1 MSFGAFLIQAMLISL
16 SGVMGPGPLS
26 VVVVDEGA
34 RSPRAGLLIALGHGV
49 VEFPLMALIAVGFA
63 PVLERPLFGAIVG
76 LAGGVVLLW
85 MGVGLLRS
93 LSRPIETERRKA
105 SSPFV
110 AGMVMSAANPYF
122 LVWWAT
128 VGATL
133 VFRALE
139 YGIWLFVVFAVAHW
153 SLDVGW
159 DFLLSSASHRGFRV
173 LGPRFLKGVSLV
185 AGVLLAFF
193 GIRFVIDAAPTLMD
207 AAGL

>member
-1 MSFGAFLIQAMLISL
+1 MPFSAFLVQAILISL
-16 SGVMGPGPLS
+16 SGVMGPGPLT

-49 VEFPLMALIAVGFA
+49 VEFPLMALIAVGLA
-63 PVLERPLFGAIVG
+63 PVLERPVVGAVVG

-93 LSRPIETERRKA
+93 IRGTIDTETRRA

-110 AGMVMSAANPYF
+110 AGMLMSAVNPYF

-139 YGIWLFVVFAVAHW
+139 YGIWPFVIFAVVHW

-159 DFLLSSASHRGFRV
+159 DYVLSAASHRGFRV

-185 AGVLLAFF
+185 AGLLLVFF
-193 GIRFVIDAAPTLMD
+193 GIRFVIEALPKL
-207 AAGL
+207 L

>member
-1 MSFGAFLIQAMLISL
+1 MSFAAFLLQAVLISL
-16 SGVMGPGPLS
+16 SGVMGPGPLT
-26 VVVVDEGA
+26 VVIVDEGA

-49 VEFPLMALIAVGFA
+49 VEFPLMALIAVGLA
-63 PVLERPLFGAIVG
+63 PILEKPLFGAIVG
-76 LAGGVVLLW
+76 LAGGIVLLW
-85 MGVGLLRS
+85 MGVGLLRGLRS
-93 LSRPIETERRKA
+93 EVATESRRA

-110 AGMVMSAANPYF
+110 AGIIMSAANPYF

-139 YGIWLFVVFAVAHW
+139 YGLWQLTVFAVVHW

-159 DFLLSSASHRGFRV
+159 DYILSSASHRGVRI

-185 AGVLLAFF
+185 AGLLLLYFEIKFVL
-193 GIRFVIDAAPTLMD
+193 DAAPKL
-207 AAGL
+207 L